1 MNTAFVHIVWLVF
14 QYFFFV
20 VCVGLAQVIF
30 LFFLSIDGYAFSQEE
45 HGVVSQSQVVRSY
58 DTTRQRPSI

>member
-1 MNTAFVHIVWLVF
+1 MWWKLMYISAKSFR
-14 QYFFFV
+14 
-20 VCVGLAQVIF
+20 
-30 LFFLSIDGYAFSQEE
+30 LFFLSVDGYAFSQEE